1 MSIALDKDCTGVD
14 YKTHIVLTAKTGEN
28 FKLSRS
34 AINMLGL
41 VKQMTGDSAEGEECK
56 LPVEVDANSLPVVIS
71 YVEYHKDSKADV
83 IPQPL
88 QGKIDQYLSE
98 WDKQFLTT
106 HLIKG
111 GNEKQHQG
119 LLDCMSAA
127 HYFDCD
133 DLLNLTC
140 AAAASLIQDK
150 NPEQI
155 RALFGLPDDFTPEQ
169 RARNAEELKALS
181 DL

>member
-1 MSIALDKDCTGVD
+1 MSAALDANCTGVD
-14 YKTHIVLTAKTGEN
+14 YNTHIVLKAKGGEN
-28 FKLSRS
+28 FKLSRA
-34 AINMLGL
+34 AIPLLSL
-41 VKQMTGDSAEGEECK
+41 VKQMTSDSAEGEETK
-56 LPVEVDANSLPVVIS
+56 LPVEVDANVLPIVIS
-71 YVEYHKDSKADV
+71 YVEYHKDSKAET

-88 QGKIDQYLSE
+88 QGKLETHISE
-98 WDKQFLTT
+98 WDKQYVNSY
-106 HLIKG
+106 LIKG
-111 GNEKQHQG
+111 GDEKQHQG
-119 LLDCMSAA
+119 LLDTMAAA
-127 HYFDCD
+127 HYFDCA
-133 DLLNLTC
+133 DLLDLTC